1 MPIHS
6 PPAPAPSDGPHHQVI
21 ARLVGR
27 SQGTIGEISRHLW
40 KRLSLSLVALIG
52 QEGFKALF
60 ERSLHLAG
68 GRFAWLN
75 SAPAAGSEDDR
86 LQALESALQS
96 RNPEEAVQAAVLLLS
111 TFTGLLSTLIGQ
123 NLTTNILRAAW
134 GEAFDE
140 AVQEVSQWPTK

>member
-1 MPIHS
+1 MHS
-6 PPAPAPSDGPHHQVI
+6 SPAPASTDGPHHQVI

-27 SQGTIGEISRHLW
+27 SQGTVGQSSRQLW
-40 KRLSLSLVALIG
+40 ERLSLGLVALIG

-68 GRFAWLN
+68 ARFAWLN
-75 SAPAAGSEDDR
+75 SAHTAGSEDDR
-86 LQALESALQS
+86 LQALESVLQS
-96 RNPEEAVQAAVLLLS
+96 RNPEESMHAAVVLLS

-134 GEAFDE
+134 GEAFDA